1 MNMEKNKLEEEILA
15 SFERDEW
22 QSIPNAKKEIARYT
36 GYARTALAKDR
47 RVNVRLSSRD
57 LEELQ
62 ARAAEE
68 GMPYQ
73 TLLSSVLHKFVTGR
87 LTDATKQKK
96 IPTRKR
102 TG

>member
-1 MNMEKNKLEEEILA
+1 MTKNKLEEEILA

-22 QSIPNAKKEIARYT
+22 QSVPNAKREIARYT
-36 GYARTALAKDR
+36 GYARSALAKDR

-87 LTDATKQKK
+87 LVDSTTTQE
-96 IPTRKR
+96 TTGRKR
-102 TG
+102 AG

>member
-1 MNMEKNKLEEEILA
+1 MNGNPSRMPKRRSRA
-15 SFERDEW
+15 
-22 QSIPNAKKEIARYT
+22 IP

-87 LTDATKQKK
+87 LTDTTKQQK

>member
-1 MNMEKNKLEEEILA
+1 MEKNKLEEEILA
-15 SFERDEW
+15 SFEQDEW
-22 QSIPNAKKEIARYT
+22 RSIPNAKKEITRYT
-36 GYARTALAKDR
+36 GYARTALSKDR

-73 TLLSSVLHKFVTGR
+73 TLLSSVLHKYVTGR
-87 LTDATKQKK
+87 LTDTTKPQKTD
-96 IPTRKR
+96 TRKR

>member
-1 MNMEKNKLEEEILA
+1 MEKNKLEEEILA

-22 QSIPNAKKEIARYT
+22 QSVPNAKKEIARYVR
-36 GYARTALAKDR
+36 YASTALAKDR

-87 LTDATKQKK
+87 LIDTTKQQKTS
-96 IPTRKR
+96 TRKR

>member
-1 MNMEKNKLEEEILA
+1 MNMAKNKLEEEILA

-22 QSIPNAKKEIARYT
+22 RTIPNAKKEIARYA

-68 GMPYQ
+68 CMPYQ

-87 LTDATKQKK
+87 LVETTATQETT
-96 IPTRKR
+96 TRKR
-102 TG
+102 AG

>member
-1 MNMEKNKLEEEILA
+1 MEKNKLEEEILA
-15 SFERDEW
+15 SCERHEW
-22 QSIPNAKKEIARYT
+22 QTVPNAKKEIARYT

-87 LTDATKQKK
+87 LTDTTRPQK
-96 IPTRKR
+96 ISTRKR

>member
-1 MNMEKNKLEEEILA
+1 MEKNKLEEEILA

-22 QSIPNAKKEIARYT
+22 QPVPNAKKEITRYT

-57 LEELQ
+57 LEALQ

-73 TLLSSVLHKFVTGR
+73 TLLASVLHKYVTGR
-87 LTDATKQKK
+87 LEDTTKQQK
-96 IPTRKR
+96 PTMRKR

>member
-1 MNMEKNKLEEEILA
+1 MNMTKNKLEEEILA

-22 QSIPNAKKEIARYT
+22 QSVPNAKREIARYT
-36 GYARTALAKDR
+36 GYARSALAKDR

-87 LTDATKQKK
+87 LVDSTTTQE
-96 IPTRKR
+96 TTGRKR
-102 TG
+102 AG

>member
-1 MNMEKNKLEEEILA
+1 MEKSKLEEEILA

-22 QSIPNAKKEIARYT
+22 QSVPNAKKEIARYT

-73 TLLSSVLHKFVTGR
+73 TLLSSVLHKYVTGR
-87 LTDATKQKK
+87 LADTTRQQKTS
-96 IPTRKR
+96 TRKR
-102 TG
+102 TS

>member
-1 MNMEKNKLEEEILA
+1 MEKNKLEEEILA

-22 QSIPNAKKEIARYT
+22 QSVPNAKKEITRYT

-57 LEELQ
+57 LEALQ

-73 TLLSSVLHKFVTGR
+73 TLLSSVLHKYVTGR
-87 LTDATKQKK
+87 LEDTTKQQKTS
-96 IPTRKR
+96 TRKR